1 MAQNIGAW
9 RVATGILMNSVNR
22 ETEMENQ
29 MPNDESKAEEIKRDE
44 LPETIE
50 DEIEATDDEPEE
62 DTVDEPEV
70 KE

>member
-1 MAQNIGAW
+1 MVDDAKNE
-9 RVATGILMNSVNR
+9 VEPKT
-22 ETEMENQ
+22 
-29 MPNDESKAEEIKRDE
+29 EEIKRDE